1 VQRSFTHV
9 GEIGRT
15 KEWRLPSQTTGI
27 HPWMNAHLLAELRGA
42 NRTQRCQD
50 MIGLREQTV
59 RGGKN
64 FADLRAKHKWNIPAD
79 YNVAI
84 DCLDRHT
91 SLRDKV
97 ALIYEDDEGRSARYT
112 FGQMIEASNRF
123 ANALRGLGIAR
134 GDVVAV
140 HTPQRPETAIAHIA
154 AYRLG
159 AIALP
164 ISKLFGPD
172 AIQYRLE
179 NSSAKAIL
187 MEPETIAK
195 IDGIDLKILPNFK
208 HVIATDR
215 AKGCLGFND
224 LMSKGAP
231 TFAMDKTSAEDPALL
246 MYTSGTTGNPKGVLH
261 VARYVLGHN
270 GVDYSYNYLR
280 DGDLYYS
287 PADWAWV
294 AGLLAGLLAIWPYG
308 IPVLAYR
315 SKARFD
321 PDITLRL
328 LEKHGATVGLYPPT
342 ALKVLREVKNPRE
355 KYRGL
360 KLRCIV
366 SGAEPVSPQLA
377 NWVDE
382 ELQVEFNQGFGQT
395 EANYFVGTCS
405 AVEKPRLE
413 PIGKPYPGHNVAIV
427 SQGGEVVKP
436 GDTGEIAIRRDS
448 PVVMREY
455 WKSPAAMS
463 EKFKGEWCMTGDLG
477 SMDEDG
483 YVYFYG
489 RNDDVIKSSGYR
501 IGPSEIEAK
510 IMEHRG
516 VASCAVIGVPDAQRG
531 QAIKAFIKLLP
542 GFSPSEVI
550 ISEIQTHVRT
560 RLAAHEVPR
569 EIEFL
574 QEFPATV
581 TGKIMRRELRA
592 IEEAKRRCK

>member
-1 VQRSFTHV
+1 
-9 GEIGRT
+9 
-15 KEWRLPSQTTGI
+15 
-27 HPWMNAHLLAELRGA
+27 
-42 NRTQRCQD
+42 
-50 MIGLREQTV
+50 MIGLKEQTV
-59 RGGKN
+59 RGGKT
-64 FADLRAKHKWNIPAD
+64 FAELRTMHKWNIPVD

-91 SLRDKV
+91 GLRDKV
-97 ALIYEDDEGRSARYT
+97 ALIYEDDEGHSARYT
-112 FGQMIEASNRF
+112 FAQMIEASNRF
-123 ANALRGLGIAR
+123 ANALRGLGVGR

-154 AYRLG
+154 LYRLG

-179 NSSAKAIL
+179 NSSAKAII
-187 MEPETIAK
+187 MEPETAEK
-195 IDGIDLKILPNFK
+195 IDAVDRKSLPNFK
-208 HVIATDR
+208 HVIVTGA
-215 AKGCLGFND
+215 AKGALSFDD

-231 TFAMDKTSAEDPALL
+231 TFTMEKSSAEDPVLL

-270 GVDYSYNYLR
+270 GIDYSYNYLR
-280 DGDLYYS
+280 NGDLYYS
-287 PADWAWV
+287 PADWAW
-294 AGLLAGLLAIWPYG
+294 AGGLLDGLLAIWPYG

-321 PDITLRL
+321 PDVTFRL
-328 LEKHGATVGLYPPT
+328 LEKHGASVGLYPPT
-342 ALKVLREVKNPRE
+342 ALKVLREIKNPRE
-355 KYRGL
+355 KYKEL

-377 NWVDE
+377 KWVDE

-395 EANYFVGTCS
+395 EANYFIGTCS
-405 AVEKPRLE
+405 AVEKARLE
-413 PIGKPYPGHNVAIV
+413 PLGKPYPGHDVAIV
-427 SQGGEVVKP
+427 SPEGEVLKP
-436 GDTGEIAIRRDS
+436 GATGEIAIRRDS

-455 WKSPAAMS
+455 WKNPNAMG

-477 SMDEDG
+477 HMDDEG
-483 YVYFYG
+483 YVYFQG

-510 IMEHRG
+510 IMEHKC
-516 VASCAVIGVPDAQRG
+516 VASCAVIGVPDPQRG

-542 GFSPSEVI
+542 GFSASENLI
-550 ISEIQTHVRT
+550 KEIQVHVKT
-560 RLAAHEVPR
+560 RLAAHEAPR
-569 EIEFL
+569 EFEFL
-574 QEFPATV
+574 EDFPSTV

-592 IEEAKRRCK
+592 REEAKRQGK

>member
-1 VQRSFTHV
+1 
-9 GEIGRT
+9 
-15 KEWRLPSQTTGI
+15 
-27 HPWMNAHLLAELRGA
+27 
-42 NRTQRCQD
+42 
-50 MIGLREQTV
+50 MIGLKEQTV

-64 FADLRAKHKWNIPAD
+64 FADLRARHKWNIPAD

-91 SLRDKV
+91 KLRDKI
-97 ALIYEDDEGRSARYT
+97 ALFYEDDEGHSARCT
-112 FGQMIEASNRF
+112 FAQMIEASNRF
-123 ANALRGLGIAR
+123 ANALRGLGIGR

-187 MEPETIAK
+187 MEEETAAK
-195 IDGIDLKILPNFK
+195 MDGVDRKSLPNFK
-208 HVIATDR
+208 HVIVTDG
-215 AKGCLGFND
+215 AKSGLSFDD

-231 TFAMDKTSAEDPALL
+231 TFAMEKTSAEDPILL

-261 VARYVLGHN
+261 AARYLLGHN
-270 GVDYSYNYLR
+270 GIDYSYNYLR

-294 AGLLAGLLAIWPYG
+294 AGLVAGLLATWAHG

-321 PDITLRL
+321 PDVTFRL
-328 LEKHGATVGLYPPT
+328 LEKHGPTVGIYPPT
-342 ALKVLREVKNPRE
+342 ALKVLREIKNPRK

-377 NWVDE
+377 KWVEE
-382 ELQVEFNQGFGQT
+382 ELQVEINQGFGQT
-395 EANYFVGTCS
+395 EAMCFIGTCS

-413 PIGKPYPGHNVAIV
+413 ALGKPYPGHYVAIV
-427 SQGGEVVKP
+427 SEDGELQKP
-436 GDTGEIAIRRDS
+436 GETGEIAIRRDS

-455 WKSPAAMS
+455 WKNPAAMS
-463 EKFKGEWCMTGDLG
+463 EKFKGAWCMTGDLG
-477 SMDEDG
+477 HMDEEG
-483 YVYFYG
+483 YVYFQG
-489 RNDDVIKSSGYR
+489 RNDDLIKSSGYR

-510 IMEHRG
+510 IMEHRS
-516 VASCAVIGVPDAQRG
+516 VASCAVIGVPDPQRG

-542 GFSPSEVI
+542 GFTPSDAL
-550 ISEIQTHVRT
+550 ISELQAHVKT

-569 EIEFL
+569 EFEFL
-574 QEFPATV
+574 EEFPATA

-592 IEEAKRRCK
+592 CEDAKRKSR

>member
-1 VQRSFTHV
+1 
-9 GEIGRT
+9 
-15 KEWRLPSQTTGI
+15 
-27 HPWMNAHLLAELRGA
+27 
-42 NRTQRCQD
+42 
-50 MIGLREQTV
+50 MIGLKEQTV
-59 RGGKN
+59 RGGKS
-64 FADLRAKHKWNIPAD
+64 FADLRAMHKWNIPAD

-91 SLRDKV
+91 DLLNKV
-97 ALIYEDDEGRSARYT
+97 ALLYEDDEGHTARYT
-112 FGQMIEASNRF
+112 FAQMIEASNRF
-123 ANALRGLGIAR
+123 ANALRGLGIGR

-140 HTPQRPETAIAHIA
+140 HTPQRPETAIAHMAI
-154 AYRLG
+154 YRIG

-179 NSSAKAIL
+179 NSAAKAIL
-187 MEPETIAK
+187 MESETVGKMDAV
-195 IDGIDLKILPNFK
+195 DRTSLPNFR
-208 HVIATDR
+208 HIIVAGQI
-215 AKGCLGFND
+215 KGTLNFDD

-231 TFAMDKTSAEDPALL
+231 TLSLEKSSAEDPLLL

-270 GVDYSYNYLR
+270 GIDYSYNYLR

-287 PADWAWV
+287 PADWAW
-294 AGLLAGLLAIWPYG
+294 AGGLLDGLLAIWPYG

-321 PDITLRL
+321 PDVTFRL
-328 LEKHGATVGLYPPT
+328 LEKYGASVGLYPPT
-342 ALKVLREVKNPRE
+342 ALKVLREIKNPRE
-355 KYRGL
+355 KYQQL

-377 NWVDE
+377 KWVDE

-395 EANYFVGTCS
+395 EANYFIGTCS
-405 AVEKPRLE
+405 MVERARLE
-413 PIGKPYPGHNVAIV
+413 PLGKPYPGHQVEII
-427 SQGGEVVKP
+427 SPEGEVLKA
-436 GDTGEIAIRRDS
+436 GATGEIAIRRDS

-455 WKSPAAMS
+455 WRNPNAMS

-477 SMDEDG
+477 HMDQEG
-483 YVYFYG
+483 YVYFQG

-510 IMEHRG
+510 IMEHSC
-516 VASCAVIGVPDAQRG
+516 VASCAVIGVPDPQRG
-531 QAIKAFIKLLP
+531 QAIKAFVKLLP
-542 GFSPSEVI
+542 GFSPSQDLI
-550 ISEIQTHVRT
+550 REIQVHVKT
-560 RLAAHEVPR
+560 RLAAHEAPR
-569 EIEFL
+569 EFEFL
-574 QEFPATV
+574 EEFPSTV

-592 IEEAKRRCK
+592 REEAKRQAK